1 MKKRQKSKVVLSL
14 FQWTITGAAHTPG
27 SKSGPAKLP
36 PWNCSIT
43 CQSSNRVCEHL
54 WLSSTYSMYLWA
66 RCVKVT
72 ALWFYTIPAYKR
84 FQRNALLLDSGG
96 EGSEPV
102 LFSETTTFYTRFQQ
116 LRLCK
121 FIFKRLSNS
130 STNWA
135 ITNSLLNYCKFWSH
149 FQFTP
154 LKKVSIFF
162 FPKVKAKLAICV
174 ILDLCI
180 K

>member
-14 FQWTITGAAHTPG
+14 FQWTVTGAAHTPG

-36 PWNCSIT
+36 PWNCSIR
-43 CQSSNRVCEHL
+43 CQSSNRVCEQL
-54 WLSSTYSMYLWA
+54 WLSSIYSMYLWA

-84 FQRNALLLDSGG
+84 FQRNALLLHSEG

-121 FIFKRLSNS
+121 FIFKCLSNS

-135 ITNSLLNYCKFWSH
+135 INNSLLNYCKFLIS
-149 FQFTP
+149 
-154 LKKVSIFF
+154 LSIHSLE
-162 FPKVKAKLAICV
+162 KSLH
-174 ILDLCI
+174 ILFSKGESQTCN
-180 K
+180 KRSSWFMH